1 MAKVGDFIYSIQ
13 GPYYVEYQI
22 TSIDEKDKT
31 FQVKVTNTWFME
43 TEGNA

>member
-22 TSIDEKDKT
+22 TSMDENEKT